1 MHSLRNG
8 ETARH
13 ATIPALQPLG
23 SKNDDINPPGMDPI
37 ILANLDFDLF
47 TSLCKLGVSRKKIS
61 MVLSISDED
70 FEYLS
75 ALKATELPGS
85 TLCRF

>member
-1 MHSLRNG
+1 MHSLRNS

-47 TSLCKLGVSRKKIS
+47 TSLCKLGVSEEKINA
-61 MVLSISDED
+61 VLCLSDGD

-75 ALKATELPGS
+75 ALKT
-85 TLCRF
+85 T